1 MQGSAVRFDRFRR
14 LGLGLSVAV
23 GLGACE
29 LPSTSPK
36 WQTKWEVPAES
47 TTVGVA
53 NFLPAGVT
61 LAAPGGPLL
70 VSVPTPA
77 PITTTLGSI
86 CGAACSAVATIPIPA
101 FNNAGS
107 PVSGSFALPAA
118 VQSAII
124 VGGGFIDVAV
134 TNNFSFDPVRP
145 PGTALRGS
153 FRLRLTNGAVVIA
166 DTTIDGA
173 IAALTPGVPASFR
186 ISLRPGTIGG
196 GTLAY
201 QATVSCPGST
211 ATATINPA
219 HTFVVGPSV
228 AAPGIPLL
236 GASVTLVSQAFS
248 DSSASFDLSQVGIDS
263 ASVQAFAL
271 VLRIRN
277 PFTVAGTFN
286 ATLSAPGVTP
296 ATHALSLTPAISDSA
311 SSNATAVVSFTVAEF
326 RRFLGRSGVR
336 LKFAGS
342 VTGTGPGSTVGIQ
355 ASKKLNLQANL
366 RTTLLVGGQ

>member
-1 MQGSAVRFDRFRR
+1 MPGRAVRFER
-14 LGLGLSVAV
+14 LWRLALGLSVAV

-29 LPSTSPK
+29 LPTSAPK

-47 TTVGVA
+47 TTVGVS

-70 VSVPTPA
+70 VTVPTPA
-77 PITTTLGSI
+77 PITTSLGTI
-86 CGAACSAVATIPIPA
+86 CGALCAATATIPIPA

-118 VQSAII
+118 VNSAII

-134 TNNFSFDPVRP
+134 TNNFSFDPLRP
-145 PGTALRGS
+145 PGTAVRGS
-153 FRLRLTNGAVVIA
+153 FRLKLTNGAVTVA
-166 DTTIDGA
+166 DTTIDGS
-173 IAALTPGVPASFR
+173 IAALTPGVPASFH
-186 ISLRPGTIGG
+186 IALRPGTIGG

-201 QATVSCPGST
+201 QATVTCPGSAST
-211 ATATINPA
+211 AAINPA

-236 GASVTLVSQAFS
+236 GASVALVSQAFS
-248 DSSASFDLSQVGIDS
+248 DSSAAFDMSQLDVDS
-263 ASVQAFAL
+263 SAVQAFAL

-277 PFTVAGTFN
+277 PFTVAGAFN
-286 ATLSAPGVTP
+286 ATLSAPGVVP
-296 ATHALSLTPAISDSA
+296 ATHSLSLTPAISDS
-311 SSNATAVVSFTVAEF
+311 SVSNSVSVVNFTAAEF
-326 RRFLGRSGVR
+326 RRFLGHSGVR
-336 LKFAGS
+336 LKFAGT
-342 VTGTGPGSTVGIQ
+342 VTGTGPGNTVGVQ

-366 RTTLLVGGQ
+366 RTTLTVGGQ

>member
-1 MQGSAVRFDRFRR
+1 MPGRAVRFDRPWR
-14 LGLGLSVAV
+14 LAAGLSVAV

-29 LPSTSPK
+29 LPTSAPR

-70 VSVPTPA
+70 VTVPTPA
-77 PITTTLGSI
+77 PITTTLGTI
-86 CGAACSAVATIPIPA
+86 CGGSCAVTATIPIPA
-101 FNNAGS
+101 FSNAAS
-107 PVSGSFALPAA
+107 PVSGSFSLPAA
-118 VQSAII
+118 VNSAII
-124 VGGGFIDVAV
+124 VGGGFVDVAV
-134 TNNFSFDPVRP
+134 TNNFSFDPLRP
-145 PGTALRGS
+145 PGTAVRGS
-153 FRLRLTNGAVVIA
+153 FRLTLTNGAVTVA

-186 ISLRPGTIGG
+186 IALRPGTIGG

-201 QATVSCPGST
+201 KATVTCPGSAST
-211 ATATINPA
+211 ASINPA
-219 HTFVVGPSV
+219 QTFVVGPSV

-236 GASVTLVSQAFS
+236 GASVALVSQAFS
-248 DSSASFDLSQVGIDS
+248 DSSAAFDLSQLDVDS

-286 ATLSAPGVTP
+286 ATITAPGVAP
-296 ATHALSLTPAISDSA
+296 ATNSLSLAPAISDSTA
-311 SSNATAVVSFTVAEF
+311 SSTTSVVTFTAAEF

-336 LKFAGS
+336 LRFAGTVS
-342 VTGTGPGSTVGIQ
+342 GTGPGSTVGVQ
-355 ASKKLNLQANL
+355 ASKKLSLQANL
-366 RTTLLVGGQ
+366 RTTLTVGGQ

>member
-14 LGLGLSVAV
+14 LGLGLFVAI

-29 LPSTSPK
+29 LPSTSP
-36 WQTKWEVPAES
+36 ES

-145 PGTALRGS
+145 PSHR
-153 FRLRLTNGAVVIA
+153 
-166 DTTIDGA
+166 
-173 IAALTPGVPASFR
+173 
-186 ISLRPGTIGG
+186 
-196 GTLAY
+196 
-201 QATVSCPGST
+201 VSG
-211 ATATINPA
+211 
-219 HTFVVGPSV
+219 
-228 AAPGIPLL
+228 
-236 GASVTLVSQAFS
+236 
-248 DSSASFDLSQVGIDS
+248 
-263 ASVQAFAL
+263 
-271 VLRIRN
+271 
-277 PFTVAGTFN
+277 
-286 ATLSAPGVTP
+286 
-296 ATHALSLTPAISDSA
+296 
-311 SSNATAVVSFTVAEF
+311 E
-326 RRFLGRSGVR
+326 
-336 LKFAGS
+336 
-342 VTGTGPGSTVGIQ
+342 
-355 ASKKLNLQANL
+355 
-366 RTTLLVGGQ
+366 